1 MLLSAK
7 PFSDIHTVDSALGL
21 EMIWVETKAAG
32 EPVTYIRGSPLEEVG
47 RLSNE
52 EEHNVTLINSYYL
65 GKHEV
70 TQAQYEAVMRGNSRG
85 INPRPSKSGQN
96 PEQPVENLSWS
107 EISDFLEILNFTERK
122 AERLPPD
129 WSYSLPTEAQWEY
142 ACRAGTTTAYSF
154 GDELDG
160 NQSNFRLSATS
171 KPKAV
176 GQYPANPFG
185 FFDMHGNVA
194 EWCQDYYS
202 LYPAGSLVDPTGPK
216 LGNSRIARGG
226 SFDQNTNQLRSAR
239 RAHHPEEFHSIN
251 LGFRLALIQRDSN
264 YSFEYSLNG
273 IEISHLESPHFQID
287 ATWGEHH
294 QAEPVYYLSDANL
307 SILPGVD
314 PSLSGGYFLFEPT
327 FQANA
332 NSFDRKV
339 NGQSEPVREF
349 GYTLVQV
356 EQNPTGAW
364 EKNTTSTNHS
374 FVRTN
379 DAKTF
384 LDGLD
389 LQPIARFGPQ
399 DQEGNFSTHLD
410 PYAYSVIFE
419 KAFSGEFALFLD
431 QGGPIGSGW
440 MWAKWFGYYYAD
452 EFPWIYHENLGW
464 SYIEQN
470 SSDELWMHREHLGW
484 AWTNPDTFPHLWR
497 SGYDENDTRTWLFL
511 KRNARG
517 TFYDF
522 NQSEWFNLNQ
532 PYSVSA
538 SITPKTGGSISG
550 TGNYYRWQR
559 ASLEALPAEN
569 YKFLSWAGD
578 HNSTE
583 TKLELE
589 IRSDLSLRAS
599 FVAESPASLSTEDR
613 MQQFEEILS
622 IRDDLTPLQKE
633 KAILEYLF
641 YGNSPTAGIP

>member
-1 MLLSAK
+1 
-7 PFSDIHTVDSALGL
+7 
-21 EMIWVETKAAG
+21 
-32 EPVTYIRGSPLEEVG
+32 
-47 RLSNE
+47 
-52 EEHNVTLINSYYL
+52 
-65 GKHEV
+65 
-70 TQAQYEAVMRGNSRG
+70 
-85 INPRPSKSGQN
+85 
-96 PEQPVENLSWS
+96 
-107 EISDFLEILNFTERK
+107 
-122 AERLPPD
+122 
-129 WSYSLPTEAQWEY
+129 
-142 ACRAGTTTAYSF
+142 
-154 GDELDG
+154 
-160 NQSNFRLSATS
+160 
-171 KPKAV
+171 
-176 GQYPANPFG
+176 
-185 FFDMHGNVA
+185 
-194 EWCQDYYS
+194 
-202 LYPAGSLVDPTGPK
+202 
-216 LGNSRIARGG
+216 
-226 SFDQNTNQLRSAR
+226 
-239 RAHHPEEFHSIN
+239 
-251 LGFRLALIQRDSN
+251 
-264 YSFEYSLNG
+264 
-273 IEISHLESPHFQID
+273 
-287 ATWGEHH
+287 
-294 QAEPVYYLSDANL
+294 
-307 SILPGVD
+307 
-314 PSLSGGYFLFEPT
+314 
-327 FQANA
+327 
-332 NSFDRKV
+332 
-339 NGQSEPVREF
+339 
-349 GYTLVQV
+349 V

-399 DQEGNFSTHLD
+399 DLDGNFSTHLD

-484 AWTNPDTFPHLWR
+484 AWTSPDTFPHLWR

-511 KRNARG
+511 KRNAQG

-522 NQSEWFNLNQ
+522 NQREWFNLNQ

-538 SITPKTGGSISG
+538 SITPQAGGSISG